1 MQLGRENAPE
11 EGKCTWGGKVH
22 QGGGGAVHLRR
33 ESATR
38 EGKCT

>member
-22 QGGGGAVHLRR
+22 LRR
-33 ESATR
+33 ASATR